1 MLSLNSIKRQKLYTL
16 NLFCIFILLE
26 YELLLRSI
34 LIDGKISN
42 EMKISADFT
51 KLYRKQDHLNY
62 VIVSF
67 KTKQIYN
74 KSARLLFF

>member
-1 MLSLNSIKRQKLYTL
+1 M
-16 NLFCIFILLE
+16 
-26 YELLLRSI
+26 LLRHIFFNKLI
-34 LIDGKISN
+34 LKQIDGKISN

>member
-1 MLSLNSIKRQKLYTL
+1 MYTL

-42 EMKISADFT
+42 EMKISVDFT
-51 KLYRKQDHLNY
+51 KLYRKQDDL
-62 VIVSF
+62 IM
-67 KTKQIYN
+67 
-74 KSARLLFF
+74 